1 MNATTTAPGPQ
12 HLRALARANK
22 VRLARAELKR
32 RVRKGEPTAAEVIL
46 DTPWEAKTMTV
57 AELLMSQRNW
67 GQTRCRKLL
76 QGIPM
81 SEGKTLGAM
90 TDRQRKAGATALR
103 CQAADARALRPR
115 PELLESALA

>member
-32 RVRKGEPTAAEVIL
+32 RVRKGEPTAAEIIL
-46 DTPWEAKTMTV
+46 DTPWEAETMTIG
-57 AELLMSQRNW
+57 ELLLSQRNW

-81 SEGKTLGAM
+81 SEGKTLAAM
-90 TDRQRKAGATALR
+90 TDRQRKAVATTLR
-103 CQAADARALRPR
+103 RQAADVRALRPR
-115 PELLESALA
+115 PELL

>member
-1 MNATTTAPGPQ
+1 MNATTTAPAPQ

-32 RVRKGEPTAAEVIL
+32 SVHQGETTAAEVIL
-46 DTPWEAKTMTV
+46 DAPWETETM
-57 AELLMSQRNW
+57 AIGELLMSQRSW

-81 SEGKTLGAM
+81 SESKTLGAM
-90 TDRQRKAGATALR
+90 TDRQRKAVAAALAR
-103 CQAADARALRPR
+103 QAADVRALRPR
-115 PELLESALA
+115 PEFLESALA